1 MNEKELYDRINLLS
15 EEALTLKKEIDT
27 LNENVARKD
36 NVLLGLYSI
45 IVDTKDVTL
54 VKQAEEVMLNANFDK
69 K

>member
-54 VKQAEEVMLNANFDK
+54 VKQAEEVMLNANFDMK
-69 K
+69 